1 MRRLRS
7 AQRRTEE
14 ARRNV
19 FRGWKT
25 ALKIKQNIKGGNV
38 T

>member
-19 FRGWKT
+19 LRDWKT
-25 ALKIKQNIKGGNV
+25 TLKIKKIIKGEM
-38 T
+38 

>member
-7 AQRRTEE
+7 AQHRTEE

-25 ALKIKQNIKGGNV
+25 TLKIKKIIKGEM
-38 T
+38 